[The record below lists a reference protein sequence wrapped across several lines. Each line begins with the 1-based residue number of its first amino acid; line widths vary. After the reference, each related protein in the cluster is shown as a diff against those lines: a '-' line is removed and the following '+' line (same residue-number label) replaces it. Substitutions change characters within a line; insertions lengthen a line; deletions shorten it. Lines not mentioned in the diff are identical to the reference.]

1 MIEYLEIVRDKLN
14 EIEATDRDKIIFL
27 AEKFADTVEKDG
39 LIYIFGC
46 GHSHMAAE
54 ECFYRAGGLANVYPI
69 FSEELMLHQGAVT
82 SSRLER
88 MNGRAVQFLEKYNFS
103 KKDIFIV
110 VSVSGIN
117 GVPVQAAQEAKRRGA
132 YTVGITSRAYDEEK
146 SRAEGGVHLYE
157 CCDLV
162 FDNRCPKGDAG
173 IRAGNTVC
181 APLST
186 ITVTAILESIVS
198 EAVGK
203 MIARGIEPPVFVS
216 GNIEGGAEKNLRL
229 IKRYEKRVSCLK

>member
-1 MIEYLEIVRDKLN
+1 MIEYLEIVRDKLK
-14 EIEATDRDKIIFL
+14 EIEETERDKISLL
-27 AEKFADTVEKDG
+27 AEKISETVEKDG

-88 MNGRAVQFLEKYNFS
+88 MNGRASGYLEKYNIS
-103 KKDIFIV
+103 KNDIFIA

-117 GVPVQAAQEAKRRGA
+117 GVPVQAAQEANRRGA
-132 YTVGITSRAYDEEK
+132 FTTGITSRAYDKET

-162 FDNRCPKGDAG
+162 IDNHCPKGDAG
-173 IRAGNTVC
+173 IRFGKIAC

-186 ITVTAILESIVS
+186 IAVTAILESAVS

-203 MIARGIEPPVFVS
+203 MVAQGIEPPVFVS
-216 GNIEGGAEKNLRL
+216 GNVEGGAEKNLRL